1 MSIPDPDDDAAYKER
16 LDKILVGGAKPLQRP
31 IEIREYDPEWP
42 ALYEREAER
51 VRRLLGD
58 RVVRV
63 KHAGSTSVPGLPAKP
78 IIDMV
83 LEVRDSSDEAAY
95 VPDLEAAGYLLTI
108 REPDWYE
115 HRQLKGPETN
125 INLHVF
131 SAGCEETDRML
142 AFRDWLRSNRADRD
156 LYAQTKRDLA
166 SGGWKYVQ
174 QYADAKTAVISE
186 IMNRALAD
194 KHSTQ
199 TEA

>member
-1 MSIPDPDDDAAYKER
+1 MRIPDPDDDAAYKER

-31 IEIREYDPEWP
+31 IEIRDTTRNGPLCTNEKRSGYADCS
-42 ALYEREAER
+42 AIGL
-51 VRRLLGD
+51 
-58 RVVRV
+58 RV

-83 LEVRDSSDEAAY
+83 LEVLDSSDEAAY
-95 VPDLEAAGYLLTI
+95 VLDLEAAGYLLTI

-115 HRQLKGPETN
+115 HRQLKGPDDD

-166 SGGWKYVQ
+166 SGGWKYIQ
-174 QYADAKTAVISE
+174 QYADAKTAVIGE